1 METRTITVRVPATTA
16 NLGPGFDCLGLALDL
31 WNEATF
37 SFQGTGVQVD
47 VNGLGMGVL
56 PVGPENTVA
65 ALALHAITVCGK
77 ATPPN
82 LLIRCENRIPPG
94 SGLGSS
100 AAAVLTGL
108 LGGNAL
114 IGSPLSSTEILQLAT
129 EAEGHPDNAG
139 AALLGGLVLSARL
152 DSGVVAR
159 AVPVAALQAAV
170 VTPDFNLPTHQAR
183 SALPRQVPLADA
195 VFNLGRTA
203 LTIEALRS
211 GDLQLLGEAMQDRLH
226 QPYRLRLIPGAEQAF
241 QAALTAGAAAVA
253 ISGAGPSVIA
263 FAAGDLE
270 QIAQA
275 MQTAFAAAGLVSRA
289 AILCISELGA
299 QVLIEE

>member
-1 METRTITVRVPATTA
+1 METRTITIRVPATTA

-31 WNEATF
+31 WNEASF
-37 SFQGTGVQVD
+37 STEGEGVRMD
-47 VNGLGMGVL
+47 IHGLGVGVL
-56 PVGPENTVA
+56 PEGPENTLA
-65 ALALHAITVCGK
+65 AQALYLISVCGK
-77 ATPPN
+77 PIPPN

-114 IGSPLSSTEILQLAT
+114 IGSPLSMDEILQLAV

-152 DSGVVAR
+152 DNGVVAR
-159 AVPVAALQAAV
+159 KVPVAALQAAV

-211 GDLQLLGEAMQDRLH
+211 GDLELLGQAMQDRLH

-241 QAALTAGAAAVA
+241 QSALTAGAAAVA

-263 FAAGDLE
+263 FASKNLE
-270 QIAQA
+270 QIAKA
-275 MQTAFAAAGLVSRA
+275 MQTAFAGAGLLSRS
-289 AILCISELGA
+289 AILAITELGA
-299 QVLIEE
+299 QVLIQD